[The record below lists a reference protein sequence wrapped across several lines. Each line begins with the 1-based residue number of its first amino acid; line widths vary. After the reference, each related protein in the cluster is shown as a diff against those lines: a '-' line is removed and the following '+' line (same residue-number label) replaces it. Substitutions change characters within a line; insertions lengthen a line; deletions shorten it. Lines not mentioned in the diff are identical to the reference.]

1 MLYKKSLFKTSYMA
15 SVGDNCQPKPE
26 KALEMITLFYAKGT
40 AALAP
45 HILLEDAGA
54 AYETRLV
61 DFSAAEQQSPD
72 YLAVNPKGRVPA
84 LVIEQGTLT
93 ETPAILAYIAQ
104 ILPDANL
111 APADPFGFAEAQAF
125 NLYLAATVHVNH
137 AHKQRGSRWTDDAA
151 AQEKMREKVTAN
163 MSECARIIEQHYLK
177 GPWVMGESYSMCDA
191 YLFVITRW
199 MKVDGVNLDD
209 FPALTTHF
217 NAMQDRPT
225 VQKVMQMHM

>member
-1 MLYKKSLFKTSYMA
+1 
-15 SVGDNCQPKPE
+15 
-26 KALEMITLFYAKGT
+26 MITLFYAKGT

-54 AYETRLV
+54 NYETRLV

-84 LVIEQGTLT
+84 LITEKGTLT
-93 ETPAILAYIAQ
+93 ETPAILAYITQ
-104 ILPDANL
+104 IFPNANL
-111 APADPFGFAEAQAF
+111 APTDPFGFAEAQAF

-151 AQEKMREKVTAN
+151 AQKKMRENVPAT
-163 MSECARIIEQHYLK
+163 MTECARIIEQHYLK
-177 GPWVMGESYSMCDA
+177 GPWVMGEVYSMCDA

-199 MKVDGVNLDD
+199 MKVDGVNLHD
-209 FPALTTHF
+209 FPAINTHF
-217 NAMQDRPT
+217 KAIQDRPA
-225 VQKVMQMHM
+225 VQKIMQMHT